1 MVIQRLTLIDLVV
14 VINCKLIQTDMD
26 EDLSKEVEPVQS
38 TIPASIE
45 IDVNSPIQ
53 EGSPSLSVD
62 GNASIQDAS
71 PAMTGGINP
80 HYQPNMLHLQPH
92 NVNFVMG
99 PNGQMI
105 AIEKPPF
112 VWKHFFIGGGI
123 PFAIFFIPLLIL
135 MIGDVLDY
143 DDYKYEDHQV
153 TMTKDENS
161 TIYRGQLTVEENYYL
176 LESCEFYSP
185 QDTMSD
191 IYCNR
196 YDDYKAHIRSLSSN
210 TGNAVVGHWNNDNGT
225 VYFDTGTDYGEEV
238 EVQMEFRTD
247 SDSNDFFMVIGD
259 LVGFTCLLGLL
270 LSIIFLIVGF
280 SQGKPGMGWGGVA
293 ALASFPVV
301 SILSV
306 ILVI

>member
-1 MVIQRLTLIDLVV
+1 MS
-14 VINCKLIQTDMD
+14 D
-26 EDLSKEVEPVQS
+26 EVQKPKIEIS
-38 TIPASIE
+38 APPKSIE
-45 IDVNSPIQ
+45 IQSAPVAG
-53 EGSPSLSVD
+53 E
-62 GNASIQDAS
+62 
-71 PAMTGGINP
+71 PAVTPVVQNQGAMLTGGIGQTQGNLMATMP
-80 HYQPNMLHLQPH
+80 Q
-92 NVNFVMG
+92 NVKFVMG

-123 PFAIFFIPLLIL
+123 PFAIFFVPLLIL
-135 MIGDVLDY
+135 TIGDVLDY
-143 DDYKYEDHQV
+143 DDYEYEDHQV

-161 TIYRGQLTVEENYYL
+161 TIYRGQLTVEEDYYL
-176 LESCEFYSP
+176 LESCNFYSS
-185 QDTMSD
+185 QESMSD
-191 IYCNR
+191 IYCDR
-196 YDDYKAHIRSLSSN
+196 YDDYKANINMSN
-210 TGNAVVGHWNNDNGT
+210 MNLRDEVVGHWDNDNGT
-225 VYFDTGTDYGEEV
+225 VYFDTGTDYGEEF

-259 LVGFTCLLGLL
+259 LVGFTCFLGLL

>member
-1 MVIQRLTLIDLVV
+1 MS
-14 VINCKLIQTDMD
+14 D
-26 EDLSKEVEPVQS
+26 EVQEPKIEIS
-38 TIPASIE
+38 APPKSIE
-45 IDVNSPIQ
+45 IQSAPVA
-53 EGSPSLSVD
+53 EE
-62 GNASIQDAS
+62 
-71 PAMTGGINP
+71 PAVTPVVQNQGAMLTGGIGQTQGNLMATMP
-80 HYQPNMLHLQPH
+80 Q
-92 NVNFVMG
+92 NVKFVMG

-123 PFAIFFIPLLIL
+123 PFAIFFVPLLIL

-143 DDYKYEDHQV
+143 DVYEYEDNVV

-161 TIYRGQLTVEENYYL
+161 TIYRGQLTVEEDYYL
-176 LESCEFYSP
+176 LESCNFYSS
-185 QDTMSD
+185 QESMSD
-191 IYCNR
+191 IYCDR
-196 YDDYKAHIRSLSSN
+196 YDDYKANINMSN
-210 TGNAVVGHWNNDNGT
+210 MNLRDEVVGHWDNDNGT
-225 VYFDTGTDYGEEV
+225 VYFDTGIDYGEEF

-259 LVGFTCLLGLL
+259 LVGFTCFLGLL